1 MLKIISE
8 EHDELGNSYSVS
20 DGIASELSGLSS
32 DAVIDDLERYLYL

>member
-8 EHDELGNSYSVS
+8 EQDELGNSYSVS